1 MSAQRG
7 PSFPH
12 RLRWESGTAAAHKRC
27 DGFYCFRAIKT
38 CNSAPRILQEL
49 KLTSTASFFNFPLVM
64 PLSPSSLL
72 LQLCCQEWFKLFHH
86 FPFSLSLSRVGHI
99 YLFPPFL
106 WEKIQAGAV
115 KLPPLCSSVWCMF
128 TRACENEK
136 GLGMIPPNLTNWKW
150 MQREHVAIGC

>member
-49 KLTSTASFFNFPLVM
+49 KLTSTASFFNFPLLC
-64 PLSPSSLL
+64 PSLL
-72 LQLCCQEWFKLFHH
+72 PPCYFSSVVRNDLNFSTTFLFL
-86 FPFSLSLSRVGHI
+86 SLSLELVTFIYFLLFCERKSRQVPLNCLLSAAACDVCLRALVKMRKG
-99 YLFPPFL
+99 LEWFPPIL
-106 WEKIQAGAV
+106 LTGNGCK
-115 KLPPLCSSVWCMF
+115 
-128 TRACENEK
+128 ENMW
-136 GLGMIPPNLTNWKW
+136 L
-150 MQREHVAIGC
+150 

>member
-49 KLTSTASFFNFPLVM
+49 KLTSTASFFNFPLLC
-64 PLSPSSLL
+64 PSLL
-72 LQLCCQEWFKLFHH
+72 PPCYFSSVVRNDLNFSTTFLF
-86 FPFSLSLSRVGHI
+86 LSLSRVGHI